1 MRYAFTGWP
10 GYPEE
15 TPPAML
21 TLVTGC
27 RGRIG
32 STLAALLRDRGH
44 PVRAAS
50 RNPAE
55 LSLPAGVP
63 AVACDLGDPG
73 TFAAALEGVDSV
85 FLYAESSHINDF
97 LSAARAAGVGHI
109 MLLSSSS
116 VLAPDAASNP
126 VAASHLAVEEAL
138 AASPTGWT
146 FLRPGDFASNAYQ
159 WAGALR
165 SGRPVDLPYPLS
177 QTSPIDETSIA
188 EAALAVLTDTRL
200 QGASYH
206 LTGPESLT
214 ATEQVELLAA
224 ASGSATTVNAVSREA
239 WKESV
244 APFLPSEFAE
254 GLLDHWAAT
263 DGSPAEVTRDMEKLT
278 GRPAR
283 TFASWAA
290 EHAAAFRP

>member
-1 MRYAFTGWP
+1 
-10 GYPEE
+10 
-15 TPPAML
+15 ML
-21 TLVTGC
+21 TLVTGS
-27 RGRIG
+27 RGRVG
-32 STLAALLRDRGH
+32 STLAALLHDRGL

-55 LSLPAGVP
+55 LTPPAGVP

-73 TFAAALEGVDSV
+73 TFPAALDGVDSV
-85 FLYAESSHINDF
+85 FLYAQPSHIDDF
-97 LSAARAAGVGHI
+97 LAAARAAGVGHI
-109 MLLSSSS
+109 VLLSSSS
-116 VLAPDAASNP
+116 VLAPDPASNP
-126 VAASHLAVEEAL
+126 VAASHHAVEEAL
-138 AASPTGWT
+138 TASPLRSTL
-146 FLRPGDFASNAYQ
+146 LRPGDFASNAYQ
-159 WAGALR
+159 WAGAFR
-165 SGRPVDLPYPLS
+165 SGRPVDLPYPLG
-177 QTSPIDETSIA
+177 QTSPIDETSLA

-224 ASGSATTVNAVSREA
+224 ASGSATTVNAVSRET
-239 WKESV
+239 WKDSV
-244 APFLPSEFAE
+244 APFLPAELAE
-254 GLLDHWAAT
+254 GLLAHWAAT
-263 DGSPAEVTRDMEKLT
+263 DGSPAEVTRDTERLI

>member
-1 MRYAFTGWP
+1 MP
-10 GYPEE
+10 
-15 TPPAML
+15 
-21 TLVTGC
+21 TLVTGS
-27 RGRIG
+27 RGRVG
-32 STLAALLRDRGH
+32 STLAALLHDRGL

-55 LSLPAGVP
+55 LTPPAGVP
-63 AVACDLGDPG
+63 AVTCDLRDPG
-73 TFAAALEGVDSV
+73 TFRAALDGVDSV
-85 FLYAESSHINDF
+85 FLYAEPSHIDDF
-97 LSAARAAGVGHI
+97 LAAARAAGVGHI
-109 MLLSSSS
+109 VLLSSSS
-116 VLAPDAASNP
+116 VLAPDPAANP
-126 VAASHLAVEEAL
+126 VAASHHAVEEAL
-138 AASPTGWT
+138 TASPLRSTL
-146 FLRPGDFASNAYQ
+146 LRPGDFASNAYQ
-159 WAGALR
+159 WAGAFR

-177 QTSPIDETSIA
+177 QTSPIDETSLA

-206 LTGPESLT
+206 LTGPESVT

-244 APFLPSEFAE
+244 SPFLPAEFAE
-254 GLLDHWAAT
+254 GLLSHWAAT
-263 DGSPAEVTRDMEKLT
+263 DGSPAEVTRDTERLI

-283 TFASWAA
+283 TFATWAA

>member
-1 MRYAFTGWP
+1 MP
-10 GYPEE
+10 
-15 TPPAML
+15 
-21 TLVTGC
+21 TLVTGS
-27 RGRIG
+27 RGRVG
-32 STLAALLRDRGH
+32 STLAALLHDRGH

-55 LSLPAGVP
+55 LAPPAGVP
-63 AVACDLGDPG
+63 AVTCDLGDPG
-73 TFAAALEGVDSV
+73 TFPAALDGVDSV
-85 FLYAESSHINDF
+85 FLYAEPSHIDDF
-97 LSAARAAGVGHI
+97 LAAAQAAGVGHI
-109 MLLSSSS
+109 VLLSSSS
-116 VLAPDAASNP
+116 VLAPDPAANP
-126 VAASHLAVEEAL
+126 VAASHHAVEEAL
-138 AASPTGWT
+138 TASPLRSTL
-146 FLRPGDFASNAYQ
+146 LRPGDFASNAYQ
-159 WAGALR
+159 WAGAFR

-177 QTSPIDETSIA
+177 QTSPIDETSLA

-244 APFLPSEFAE
+244 SPFLPAEFAE
-254 GLLDHWAAT
+254 GLLSHWAAT
-263 DGSPAEVTRDMEKLT
+263 DGSPAEVTRDTERLI

-283 TFASWAA
+283 TFATWAA

>member
-1 MRYAFTGWP
+1 
-10 GYPEE
+10 
-15 TPPAML
+15 ML
-21 TLVTGC
+21 TLVTGS
-27 RGRIG
+27 RGRVG
-32 STLAALLRDRGH
+32 STLAALLHDRGL

-55 LSLPAGVP
+55 LAPPAGVP

-73 TFAAALEGVDSV
+73 TFPAALDGVDSV
-85 FLYAESSHINDF
+85 FLYAEPSHIDDF
-97 LSAARAAGVGHI
+97 LAAARAAGVGHI
-109 MLLSSSS
+109 VLLSSSS
-116 VLAPDAASNP
+116 VLTPDPAANP
-126 VAASHLAVEEAL
+126 VAASHHAVEEAL
-138 AASPTGWT
+138 TASPLRSTL
-146 FLRPGDFASNAYQ
+146 LRPGDFASNAYQ
-159 WAGALR
+159 WAGAFR

-177 QTSPIDETSIA
+177 QTSPIDETSLA

-224 ASGSATTVNAVSREA
+224 AAGSATTVNAVSRET

-244 APFLPSEFAE
+244 APFLPAELAE
-254 GLLDHWAAT
+254 GLLSHWAAT
-263 DGSPAEVTRDMEKLT
+263 DGSPAEVTRDTERLI

>member
-1 MRYAFTGWP
+1 
-10 GYPEE
+10 
-15 TPPAML
+15 ML
-21 TLVTGC
+21 TLVTGS
-27 RGRIG
+27 RGRVG
-32 STLAALLRDRGH
+32 STLAALLHDRGH

-55 LSLPAGVP
+55 LALPAGVP
-63 AVACDLGDPG
+63 AAACDLGDPG
-73 TFAAALEGVDSV
+73 TFPAALDGVDSV
-85 FLYAESSHINDF
+85 FLYAEPSHIDDF
-97 LSAARAAGVGHI
+97 LTAARAAGVGHI
-109 MLLSSSS
+109 VLLSSSS
-116 VLAPDAASNP
+116 VLAPDPAANP
-126 VAASHLAVEEAL
+126 VAASHHAVEEAL
-138 AASPTGWT
+138 TASPLRST

-159 WAGALR
+159 WAGAFR
-165 SGRPVDLPYPLS
+165 GGRPVDLPYPLS

-188 EAALAVLTDTRL
+188 EAALAVLTETRL
-200 QGASYH
+200 QGTSYH

-244 APFLPSEFAE
+244 SPFLPAEFAE
-254 GLLDHWAAT
+254 GLLSHWAAT
-263 DGSPAEVTRDMEKLT
+263 DGSPAEVTRDTERLI

>member
-1 MRYAFTGWP
+1 
-10 GYPEE
+10 
-15 TPPAML
+15 ML

-32 STLAALLRDRGH
+32 STLAALLLGRGH

-55 LSLPAGVP
+55 LSLPTGIP
-63 AVACDLGDPG
+63 AVACDLGDPE
-73 TFAAALEGVDSV
+73 TFPAALEGVDSV
-85 FLYAESSHINDF
+85 FLYAEPSHIDDF
-97 LSAARAAGVGHI
+97 LAAAQAAGVGHI
-109 MLLSSSS
+109 VLLSSSS

-126 VAASHLAVEEAL
+126 IAASHHAVEEAL
-138 AASPTGWT
+138 TASPVGST
-146 FLRPGDFASNAYQ
+146 FLRPGDFASNAHQ
-159 WAGALR
+159 WAGAFR

-177 QTSPIDETSIA
+177 GTSPIDETSIA

-200 QGASYH
+200 QGAAYH

-224 ASGSATTVNAVSREA
+224 AAGSTTTVNAVSRQA

-244 APFLPSEFAE
+244 APFLPAEFAE
-254 GLLDHWAAT
+254 ALLSHWAAT
-263 DGSPAEVTRDMEKLT
+263 DGSPAEVTRDTEKLT

-290 EHAAAFRP
+290 EHAAAFRA

>member
-1 MRYAFTGWP
+1 
-10 GYPEE
+10 
-15 TPPAML
+15 ML
-21 TLVTGC
+21 TLVTGS
-27 RGRIG
+27 RGRVG
-32 STLAALLRDRGH
+32 STLAALLHDRGH

-55 LSLPAGVP
+55 LAPPAGVP

-73 TFAAALEGVDSV
+73 TFPAALDGVDSV
-85 FLYAESSHINDF
+85 FLYAQPSHIDDF
-97 LSAARAAGVGHI
+97 LAAARAAGVGHI
-109 MLLSSSS
+109 VLLSSSS
-116 VLAPDAASNP
+116 VLAPDPASNP
-126 VAASHLAVEEAL
+126 VAASHHAVEEAL
-138 AASPTGWT
+138 TASPLRSTL
-146 FLRPGDFASNAYQ
+146 LRPGDFASNAYQ
-159 WAGALR
+159 WAGAFR

-177 QTSPIDETSIA
+177 QTSPIDETSLA
-188 EAALAVLTDTRL
+188 EAALAVLTDIRL

-224 ASGSATTVNAVSREA
+224 ASGSATTVNAVSREV

-244 APFLPSEFAE
+244 APFLPAELAE
-254 GLLDHWAAT
+254 GLLSHWAAT
-263 DGSPAEVTRDMEKLT
+263 DGSPAEVTRDTERLI

>member
-1 MRYAFTGWP
+1 
-10 GYPEE
+10 
-15 TPPAML
+15 ML
-21 TLVTGC
+21 TLVTGS
-27 RGRIG
+27 RGRVG
-32 STLAALLRDRGH
+32 STLAALLHDRGH

-55 LSLPAGVP
+55 LSPPAGVP

-73 TFAAALEGVDSV
+73 TFAAALDGVDSV
-85 FLYAESSHINDF
+85 FLYAEPSHIDDF
-97 LSAARAAGVGHI
+97 LAAAQAAGVGHI
-109 MLLSSSS
+109 VLLSSSS
-116 VLAPDAASNP
+116 VLAPDPAANP
-126 VAASHLAVEEAL
+126 VAASHHAVEEAL
-138 AASPTGWT
+138 TASPLRSTL
-146 FLRPGDFASNAYQ
+146 LRPGDFASNAHQ
-159 WAGALR
+159 WAGAFR
-165 SGRPVDLPYPLS
+165 SGRPVDLPYPFS

-244 APFLPSEFAE
+244 SPFLPAEFAE
-254 GLLDHWAAT
+254 ALLSHWAAT
-263 DGSPAEVTRDMEKLT
+263 DGSPAEVTRDTERLI

-290 EHAAAFRP
+290 AHAAAFRP

>member
-1 MRYAFTGWP
+1 
-10 GYPEE
+10 
-15 TPPAML
+15 ML
-21 TLVTGC
+21 TLVTGS
-27 RGRIG
+27 RGRVG
-32 STLAALLRDRGH
+32 STLAALLHDRGH

-55 LSLPAGVP
+55 LALPAGVP
-63 AVACDLGDPG
+63 AAACDLGDPG
-73 TFAAALEGVDSV
+73 TFPASLDGVDSV
-85 FLYAESSHINDF
+85 FLYAEPSHIDDF
-97 LSAARAAGVGHI
+97 LTAARAAGVGHI
-109 MLLSSSS
+109 VLLSSSS
-116 VLAPDAASNP
+116 VLAPDPASNP
-126 VAASHLAVEEAL
+126 VAASHHAVEEAL
-138 AASPTGWT
+138 TASPLRSTL
-146 FLRPGDFASNAYQ
+146 LRPGDFASNAYQ
-159 WAGALR
+159 WAGAFR
-165 SGRPVDLPYPLS
+165 GGRPVDLPYPLS
-177 QTSPIDETSIA
+177 QTSPIDETSLA
-188 EAALAVLTDTRL
+188 QAALAVLTDTRL

-244 APFLPSEFAE
+244 APFLPAELAE
-254 GLLDHWAAT
+254 GLLSHWAAT
-263 DGSPAEVTRDMEKLT
+263 DGSPAEVTRDTERLT

>member
-1 MRYAFTGWP
+1 
-10 GYPEE
+10 
-15 TPPAML
+15 ML
-21 TLVTGC
+21 TLVTGS
-27 RGRIG
+27 RGRVG
-32 STLAALLRDRGH
+32 STLAALLHDRGH

-55 LSLPAGVP
+55 LAPPAGVP

-73 TFAAALEGVDSV
+73 TFPAALDGVDSV
-85 FLYAESSHINDF
+85 FLYAQPSHIDDF
-97 LSAARAAGVGHI
+97 LAAARAAGVGHI
-109 MLLSSSS
+109 VLLSSSS
-116 VLAPDAASNP
+116 VLAPDPAANP
-126 VAASHLAVEEAL
+126 VAASHHAVEEAL
-138 AASPTGWT
+138 TASPLRSTL
-146 FLRPGDFASNAYQ
+146 LRPGDFASNAYQ
-159 WAGALR
+159 WAGAFR

-177 QTSPIDETSIA
+177 QTSPIDETSLA

-244 APFLPSEFAE
+244 APFLPAELAE
-254 GLLDHWAAT
+254 GLLSHWAAT
-263 DGSPAEVTRDMEKLT
+263 DGSPAEVTRDTERLI
-278 GRPAR
+278 GHPAR

>member
-1 MRYAFTGWP
+1 
-10 GYPEE
+10 
-15 TPPAML
+15 ML
-21 TLVTGC
+21 TLVTGS
-27 RGRIG
+27 RGRVG
-32 STLAALLRDRGH
+32 STLAALLHDRGL

-55 LSLPAGVP
+55 LTPPAGVP

-73 TFAAALEGVDSV
+73 TFPAALDGVDSV
-85 FLYAESSHINDF
+85 FLYAQPSHIDDF
-97 LSAARAAGVGHI
+97 LAAARAAGVGHI
-109 MLLSSSS
+109 VLLSSSS
-116 VLAPDAASNP
+116 VLAPDPASNP
-126 VAASHLAVEEAL
+126 VAASHHAVEEAL
-138 AASPTGWT
+138 TASPLRSTL
-146 FLRPGDFASNAYQ
+146 LRPGDFASNAYQ
-159 WAGALR
+159 WAGAFR

-177 QTSPIDETSIA
+177 QTSPIDETSLA

-224 ASGSATTVNAVSREA
+224 ASGSATTVNAVSRET

-244 APFLPSEFAE
+244 APFLPAELAE
-254 GLLDHWAAT
+254 GLLGHWAAT
-263 DGSPAEVTRDMEKLT
+263 DGSPAEVTRDTERLI

>member
-1 MRYAFTGWP
+1 
-10 GYPEE
+10 
-15 TPPAML
+15 ML
-21 TLVTGC
+21 TLVTGS
-27 RGRIG
+27 RGRVG
-32 STLAALLRDRGH
+32 STLAALLHDRGL

-55 LSLPAGVP
+55 LTPPAGVP

-73 TFAAALEGVDSV
+73 TFPAALDGVDSV
-85 FLYAESSHINDF
+85 FLYAQPSHIDDF
-97 LSAARAAGVGHI
+97 LAAARAAGVGHI
-109 MLLSSSS
+109 VLLSSSS
-116 VLAPDAASNP
+116 VLAPDPASNP
-126 VAASHLAVEEAL
+126 VAASHHAVEEAL
-138 AASPTGWT
+138 TASPLRSTL
-146 FLRPGDFASNAYQ
+146 LRPGDFASNAYQ
-159 WAGALR
+159 WAGAFR
-165 SGRPVDLPYPLS
+165 SGRPVDLPYPLG
-177 QTSPIDETSIA
+177 QTSPIDETSLA

-224 ASGSATTVNAVSREA
+224 ASGSATTVNAVSRET
-239 WKESV
+239 WKDSV
-244 APFLPSEFAE
+244 APFLPAELAE
-254 GLLDHWAAT
+254 GLLGHWAAT
-263 DGSPAEVTRDMEKLT
+263 DGSPAEVTRDTERLI

>member
-1 MRYAFTGWP
+1 
-10 GYPEE
+10 
-15 TPPAML
+15 ML
-21 TLVTGC
+21 TLVTGS
-27 RGRIG
+27 RGRVG
-32 STLAALLRDRGH
+32 STLAALLHDRGL

-55 LSLPAGVP
+55 LAPPAGVP

-73 TFAAALEGVDSV
+73 TFPAALDGVDSV
-85 FLYAESSHINDF
+85 FLYAEPSHIDDF
-97 LSAARAAGVGHI
+97 LTAARAAGVGHI
-109 MLLSSSS
+109 VLLSSSS
-116 VLAPDAASNP
+116 VLTPDPAANP
-126 VAASHLAVEEAL
+126 VAASHHAVEEAL
-138 AASPTGWT
+138 TASPLRSTL
-146 FLRPGDFASNAYQ
+146 LRPGDFASNAYQ
-159 WAGALR
+159 WAGAFR

-177 QTSPIDETSIA
+177 QTSPIDETSLA

-224 ASGSATTVNAVSREA
+224 AAGSATTVNAVSRET

-244 APFLPSEFAE
+244 APFLPAELAE
-254 GLLDHWAAT
+254 GLLSHWAAT
-263 DGSPAEVTRDMEKLT
+263 DGSPAEVTRDTERLI

-290 EHAAAFRP
+290 EHAADFRP

>member
-1 MRYAFTGWP
+1 
-10 GYPEE
+10 
-15 TPPAML
+15 ML
-21 TLVTGC
+21 TLVTGS
-27 RGRIG
+27 RGRVG
-32 STLAALLRDRGH
+32 SALAALLHDRGL

-55 LSLPAGVP
+55 LALPAGVP

-73 TFAAALEGVDSV
+73 TFPAALDGVDSV
-85 FLYAESSHINDF
+85 FLYAEPSHIDAF
-97 LSAARAAGVGHI
+97 LAAARAAGVGHI
-109 MLLSSSS
+109 LLLSSSS
-116 VLAPDAASNP
+116 VLTPDPAANP
-126 VAASHLAVEEAL
+126 VAASHHAVEEAL
-138 AASPTGWT
+138 TASPLRST

-159 WAGALR
+159 WAGAFR

-177 QTSPIDETSIA
+177 QTSPIDETSLA

-200 QGASYH
+200 QGVSYH

-224 ASGSATTVNAVSREA
+224 ASGSATTVNAVTREA

-244 APFLPSEFAE
+244 APYLPAELAE
-254 GLLDHWAAT
+254 GLLSHWAAT
-263 DGSPAEVTRDMEKLT
+263 DGSPAEVTRDTERLI

-290 EHAAAFRP
+290 GHAGAFRP

>member
-1 MRYAFTGWP
+1 
-10 GYPEE
+10 
-15 TPPAML
+15 ML
-21 TLVTGC
+21 TLVTGS
-27 RGRIG
+27 RGRVG
-32 STLAALLRDRGH
+32 STLAALLHDRGH

-55 LSLPAGVP
+55 LAPPAGVP

-73 TFAAALEGVDSV
+73 TFPAALDGVDSV
-85 FLYAESSHINDF
+85 FLYAQPSHIDDF
-97 LSAARAAGVGHI
+97 LAAARAAGVGHI
-109 MLLSSSS
+109 VLLSSSS
-116 VLAPDAASNP
+116 VLAPDPAANP
-126 VAASHLAVEEAL
+126 VAASHHAVEEAL
-138 AASPTGWT
+138 TASPLRSTL
-146 FLRPGDFASNAYQ
+146 LRPGDFASNAYQ
-159 WAGALR
+159 WAGAFR

-177 QTSPIDETSIA
+177 QTSPIDETSLA

-244 APFLPSEFAE
+244 APFLPAKLAE
-254 GLLDHWAAT
+254 GLLSHWAAT
-263 DGSPAEVTRDMEKLT
+263 DGSPAEVTRDTERLI